1 MCRIVMEIR
10 YYMAANSWDM
20 VRPVDISSLF
30 LYIRSETYIMKEPIF
45 RLLNADEIECRVGT
59 VNEKGLSLLLYK
71 DARVDFKI
79 LDETFGPYGWQ
90 RTHQEIN
97 GNLYCTISIWDEEK
111 GQWISKQDVGTKS
124 DYEQEKGQASDS
136 FKRAAVCTGIGREL
150 YTAPFIWVSAGQ
162 VEIRPRGQGKG
173 QGYTTSE
180 HFSVKEIGY
189 NDRREINRLVI
200 VNSKG
205 QRMFSMKPG
214 RSVPEPAPA
223 NNIQDKPE
231 PEYVLDKRRI
241 SLMMKELE
249 RTGVSLE
256 TVLERYH
263 LRDIGQMTPE
273 VYQNA
278 MNGLKKTKAKDAA

>member
-1 MCRIVMEIR
+1 
-10 YYMAANSWDM
+10 
-20 VRPVDISSLF
+20 
-30 LYIRSETYIMKEPIF
+30 MKEPAF

-79 LDETFGPYGWQ
+79 LDETFGLYGWQ

-136 FKRAAVCTGIGREL
+136 FKRAAVCAGVGREL
-150 YTAPFIWVSAGQ
+150 YTAPFIWVPAGQ
-162 VEIRPRGQGKG
+162 VEIRPKG

-180 HFSVKEIGY
+180 RFSVKEIGY
-189 NDRREINRLVI
+189 NEKREINHLVI
-200 VNSKG
+200 VNSKS
-205 QRMFSMKPG
+205 QRVFSMRFDQSARESNPAAKP
-214 RSVPEPAPA
+214 REKA
-223 NNIQDKPE
+223 E
-231 PEYVLDKRRI
+231 PECVLDKRRI
-241 SLMMKELE
+241 NLMMKELE

-256 TVLERYH
+256 TVLGRYH
-263 LRDIGQMTPE
+263 LQDISQMTLE
-273 VYQNA
+273 NYQDA
-278 MNGLKKTKAKDAA
+278 MKGLKKTRAKDVA

>member
-136 FKRAAVCTGIGREL
+136 FKRAAVCAGVGREL

-162 VEIRPRGQGKG
+162 VEIRPKG

-180 HFSVKEIGY
+180 RFFVKEIGY
-189 NDRREINRLVI
+189 NDRREINHLVI

-205 QRMFSMKPG
+205 QTVFSKKSGPDAQESNPSPKPQEKT
-214 RSVPEPAPA
+214 EP
-223 NNIQDKPE
+223 KG
-231 PEYVLDKRRI
+231 VLDKRKI
-241 SLMMKELE
+241 GLMMKELE

-256 TVLERYH
+256 TVLGRYH
-263 LRDIGQMTPE
+263 LQDISQMTPE
-273 VYQNA
+273 NYQDA
-278 MNGLKKTKAKDAA
+278 MKGLKKTRAKDAA